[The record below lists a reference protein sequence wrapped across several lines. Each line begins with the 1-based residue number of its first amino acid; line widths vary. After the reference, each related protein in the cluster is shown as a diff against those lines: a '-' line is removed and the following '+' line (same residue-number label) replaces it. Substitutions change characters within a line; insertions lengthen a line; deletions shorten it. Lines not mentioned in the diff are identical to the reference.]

1 MSKQIP
7 CGLLAIAAAASLL
20 PGQESKPAAGGWS
33 SKPGA
38 GLKYDGGDAFGLTVL
53 SRIQVHYTFSANESF
68 GSPVITASPG
78 ADTSSFN
85 IRRARLSLTGHVFD
99 KNITYA
105 FILDAVD
112 ATSPIKRAWVQWNF
126 ASSETGK
133 IGMRV
138 GQAKTVYG
146 LESAGSSGSLWFVE
160 RSSASRA
167 FSDVNS
173 RGAWFNGVMGDNK
186 LRWSAGAMNTE
197 VAGGLGGAGTDS
209 QGNPITGHAELGEE
223 TANADNELSYVIS
236 ANFDPLGD
244 FFDGKQTIEAFKHG
258 DWRDEKDA
266 SLKGTVGVGVA
277 LGNGKTASPA
287 TQPVGNRPD
296 IESTSLNV
304 NTAWT
309 VSKLSLLGEYFMR
322 TDDLQTPG
330 TADEEEA
337 MGYAVSV
344 GYLLP
349 KSGDSKVQWGLGVRY
364 NYIETDDGT
373 PGSGVDF
380 LTAAQGI
387 GSDLGEC
394 TELSVVLNAFY
405 HGHACKTQIEYTMQ
419 DVEAEVANFDR
430 TNHLVRVAFQLEF

>member
-1 MSKQIP
+1 MSKSIP
-7 CGLLAIAAAASLL
+7 CGLLAFAAAASLL
-20 PGQESKPAAGGWS
+20 PGQESKPAAPGWS

-38 GLKYDGGDAFGLTVL
+38 GLKYDGGEQFSLTVRG
-53 SRIQVHYTFSANESF
+53 RIQVHYTYAANESF
-68 GSPVITASPG
+68 GSAAPNQSPG
-78 ADTSSFN
+78 ADQSSFN
-85 IRRARLSLTGHVFD
+85 IRRARLQLEGHAFD
-99 KNITYA
+99 KNIGYLLL
-105 FILDAVD
+105 LDATD

-133 IGMRV
+133 IGLRV

-209 QGNPITGHAELGEE
+209 GGLSITGSAERGEE
-223 TANADNELSYVIS
+223 TANSDNELSYVIS

-244 FFDGKQTIEAFKHG
+244 FFDGKQTIEAYKHG
-258 DWRDEKDA
+258 DFRAEDT

-277 LGNGKTASPA
+277 LGNGKTDSPA
-287 TQPVGNRPD
+287 AIPVANRPD

-309 VSKLSLLGEYFMR
+309 VSKLYLLGEYFMR
-322 TDDLQTPG
+322 TDDLQRP
-330 TADEEEA
+330 AAPDEEEA
-337 MGYAVSV
+337 TGYAVSI

-349 KSGDSKVQWGLGVRY
+349 KSGDSSVQWGVGVRY
-364 NYIETDDGT
+364 NFIETDDGT

-380 LTAAQGI
+380 LTGAQGI
-387 GSDLGEC
+387 GSDLGEVS
-394 TELSVVLNAFY
+394 ELSVVLNAFY
-405 HGHACKTQIEYTMQ
+405 HGHPCKTQIEYTLQ
-419 DVEAEVANFDR
+419 DVDADAANFDR
-430 TNHLVRVAFQLEF
+430 TNHLIRVAFQLEL

>member
-38 GLKYDGGDAFGLTVL
+38 GLKYDGGETFGLTVRG
-53 SRIQVHYTFSANESF
+53 RIQVHYTYSANESF
-68 GSPVITASPG
+68 GSAAATASPG

-85 IRRARLSLTGHVFD
+85 IRRARLGLTGHVFD
-99 KNITYA
+99 KNITYE
-105 FILDAVD
+105 FLLDATD
-112 ATSPIKRAWVQWNF
+112 ATSPIKRAWAQWNF
-126 ASSETGK
+126 ASSETGLM
-133 IGMRV
+133 GLRV
-138 GQAKTVYG
+138 GQAKTIYG
-146 LESAGSSGSLWFVE
+146 LEASGTSGALWFVE

-173 RGAWFNGVMGDNK
+173 RGAWLNGVMGEKK

-197 VAGGLGGAGTDS
+197 VAGGLGGTGTDS
-209 QGNPITGHAELGEE
+209 QGLSITGSAERGEE
-223 TANADNELSYVIS
+223 TANLDNELSYVFS
-236 ANFDPLGD
+236 ANFDPMGD
-244 FFDGKQTIEAFKHG
+244 FFDGKQTIEGFKHG
-258 DWRDEKDA
+258 DFRAEDT

-277 LGNGKTASPA
+277 IGNGKTDSPA
-287 TQPVGNRPD
+287 AIPVGNRPE

-309 VSKLSLLGEYFMR
+309 VSKLWLLGEYFMR
-322 TDDLQTPG
+322 TDDLQRPAA
-330 TADEEEA
+330 ADEEEA
-337 MGYAVSV
+337 TGWAVSV

-349 KSGDSKVQWGLGVRY
+349 KSGDSKVQWGVGVRY
-364 NYIETDDGT
+364 NFIETDDGT

-405 HGHACKTQIEYTMQ
+405 HGHACKTQIEYTLQ
-419 DVEAEVANFDR
+419 DVDADAANFDR
-430 TNHLVRVAFQLEF
+430 KNHLVRVAFQL